1 MKRFLKKWLKYF
13 VFAGVFS
20 LGVNILYLTFPLYML
35 AIYDRVLS
43 SFSVPTLITLTAGA
57 LFALLVLGCLDLLR
71 SRLLVQAGVAM
82 DESLSPTVL
91 KEMLKDSARIQKQ
104 GYAGGLRDVNT
115 LRNYFAGNAIFS
127 LFDLPW
133 TPIYLAVIYM
143 MHPVL
148 GLTATA
154 GAVAIFLLGLLQD
167 FLTRKRYDQSQAI
180 GRESQQYITS
190 SLRHAE
196 VARSM
201 SMIGGILEHW
211 KGLNNQVM
219 LLQTQANRHAGLLQ
233 AITKSLRMS
242 MQVLI
247 YGVGAYYVIENQ
259 ATAGSIIAASIIMGR
274 ALAPVDQVIGTWR
287 QTVDARGA
295 YKRLD
300 ALLHTAAEEE
310 SMDLPAPTGK
320 LDVEK
325 AGLAVAGTQ
334 ILGHISFSLQPGE
347 HMGLIGP
354 SGAGKTSLCRLLL
367 GIWPS
372 RGGKV
377 RLDGADVYSWNQ
389 EELGKYIGYL
399 PQEVELFPGTVSDN
413 IARLGQIDSEKV
425 VQAAKKAGV
434 HELILRLPLGYDT
447 EIGEGGASLSGGQRQ
462 RIGLARA
469 LYGDPAFIV
478 LDEPNSN
485 LDDAGERALMQTL
498 KDLRQ
503 NETTVI
509 LVTHKP
515 ALLSGVDKVL
525 MLKEG
530 QVAMFGPRQEV
541 LQRLMGQQPGQTGQQ
556 PSGPQGKP
564 QISKVK

>member
-104 GYAGGLRDVNT
+104 GHTGGLRDVNT
-115 LRNYFAGNAIFS
+115 MRNYFAGNAIFS

-154 GAVAIFLLGLLQD
+154 GAVALFLLGLLQD
-167 FLTRKRYDQSQAI
+167 LLTRKRFDQAQAI
-180 GRESQQYITS
+180 GRESQQYINS

-201 SMIGGILEHW
+201 SMIGGIMEHW
-211 KGLNNQVM
+211 KGLNDRIM
-219 LLQTQANRHAGLLQ
+219 LLQTQANRHAGMLQ

-247 YGVGAYYVIENQ
+247 FGVGAYLVLQNQ
-259 ATAGSIIAASIIMGR
+259 ATAGIIIASSIIMGR
-274 ALAPVDQVIGTWR
+274 ALAPVEQAIGTWR

-300 ALLHTAAEEE
+300 ALLQTAAEEE
-310 SMDLPAPTGK
+310 SMELPTPRGK
-320 LDVEK
+320 LDVEG
-325 AGLAVAGTQ
+325 AGLIISGTQ
-334 ILGHISFSLQPGE
+334 ILRSISFSLQPGE
-347 HMGLIGP
+347 QMGLIGP
-354 SGAGKTSLCRLLL
+354 SGAGKTSLCRVLL

-372 RGGKV
+372 TGGKV
-377 RLDGADVYSWNQ
+377 RLDGADVYSWDQ
-389 EELGKYIGYL
+389 EQLGRYIGYL
-399 PQEVELFPGTVSDN
+399 PQDVELFPGTVSEN
-413 IARLGQIDSEKV
+413 IARLGHIYSDQV
-425 VQAAKKAGV
+425 VEAAQKAGV
-434 HELILRLPLGYDT
+434 HELILHLPQGYDT
-447 EIGEGGASLSGGQRQ
+447 EIGEGGAALSGGQRQ

-469 LYGDPAFIV
+469 LYGNPVFV
-478 LDEPNSN
+478 VMDEPNSN
-485 LDDAGERALMQTL
+485 LDDAGERALIQTL
-498 KDLRQ
+498 QMLRQ
-503 NETTVI
+503 DQTTVVM
-509 LVTHKP
+509 VTHKP
-515 ALLSGVDKVL
+515 ALLSGTDKVL
-525 MLKEG
+525 MLKQG
-530 QVAMFGPRQEV
+530 QVSMFGPRQEV

-556 PSGPQGKP
+556 PGPQSKA

>member
-104 GYAGGLRDVNT
+104 GHTGGLRDVNT
-115 LRNYFAGNAIFS
+115 MRNYFAGNAIFS

-154 GAVAIFLLGLLQD
+154 GAVALFLLGLLQD
-167 FLTRKRYDQSQAI
+167 LLTRKRYDQAQAI
-180 GRESQQYITS
+180 GRESQQYINS

-201 SMIGGILEHW
+201 SMIGGIMEHW
-211 KGLNNQVM
+211 KGLNDRIM
-219 LLQTQANRHAGLLQ
+219 LLQTRANRHAGMLQ

-247 YGVGAYYVIENQ
+247 FGVGAYLVLQNQ
-259 ATAGSIIAASIIMGR
+259 ATAGIIIASSIIMGR
-274 ALAPVDQVIGTWR
+274 ALAPVEQAIGTWR

-300 ALLHTAAEEE
+300 ALLQTATEEE
-310 SMDLPAPTGK
+310 SMELPTPQGK
-320 LDVEK
+320 LDVEG
-325 AGLAVAGTQ
+325 AGLTISGTQ
-334 ILGHISFSLQPGE
+334 ILRGISFSLQPGE
-347 HMGLIGP
+347 QMGLIGP
-354 SGAGKTSLCRLLL
+354 SGAGKTSLCRVLL

-372 RGGKV
+372 SGGKV
-377 RLDGADVYSWNQ
+377 RLDGADVYSWDQ
-389 EELGKYIGYL
+389 EQLGRYIGYL
-399 PQEVELFPGTVSDN
+399 PQDVELFPGTVSEN
-413 IARLGQIDSEKV
+413 IARLGHIDSDQV
-425 VQAAKKAGV
+425 VEAAQKAGV
-434 HELILRLPLGYDT
+434 HELILHLPQGYDT
-447 EIGEGGASLSGGQRQ
+447 EIGEGGAALSGGQRQ

-469 LYGDPAFIV
+469 LYGNPVFV
-478 LDEPNSN
+478 VMDEPNSN

-498 KDLRQ
+498 QMLRQ
-503 NETTVI
+503 NQTTVVM
-509 LVTHKP
+509 VTHKP
-515 ALLSGVDKVL
+515 ALLSGTDKVL

-530 QVAMFGPRQEV
+530 QVSMFGPRQEV
-541 LQRLMGQQPGQTGQQ
+541 LQRLMGQQSGQTGPQ
-556 PSGPQGKP
+556 SGSQGKA

>member
-1 MKRFLKKWLKYF
+1 LKKWLKYF

-43 SFSVPTLITLTAGA
+43 SFSVPTLITLTIGA

-91 KEMLKDSARIQKQ
+91 KEMLKDSARIQQQ
-104 GYAGGLRDVNT
+104 GHTGGLRDVNT
-115 LRNYFAGNAIFS
+115 MRNYFAGNAIFS

-133 TPIYLAVIYM
+133 TPIYLAVIYI

-154 GAVAIFLLGLLQD
+154 GAVALFLLGLLQD
-167 FLTRKRYDQSQAI
+167 LLTRKRYDQAQAI
-180 GRESQQYITS
+180 GRESQQYINS

-201 SMIGGILEHW
+201 SMVGGIMEHW
-211 KGLNNQVM
+211 KGLNDRIM

-233 AITKSLRMS
+233 AITKSLRMC

-247 YGVGAYYVIENQ
+247 YGVGAYYVLENQ
-259 ATAGSIIAASIIMGR
+259 ATAGTIIAASVIMGR

-287 QTVDARGA
+287 QTVEARGA

-300 ALLHTAAEEE
+300 SLLLTAAEEE

-320 LDVEK
+320 LDVEG
-325 AGLAVAGTQ
+325 AGLAVGGSQ
-334 ILGHISFSLQPGE
+334 ILRGITFSLQPGE
-347 HMGLIGP
+347 QMGLIGP
-354 SGAGKTSLCRLLL
+354 SGAGKTTLCRLLL

-372 RGGKV
+372 SGGTV

-389 EELGKYIGYL
+389 EELGRYIGYL
-399 PQEVELFPGTVSDN
+399 PQDVELFPGTVSEN
-413 IARLGQIDSEKV
+413 IARLGRIDSEKV
-425 VQAAKKAGV
+425 VEAAQKAGV
-434 HELILRLPLGYDT
+434 HEVILRLPQGYDT
-447 EIGEGGASLSGGQRQ
+447 EIGEGGSALSGGQRQ

-469 LYGDPAFIV
+469 LYGTPVFLV

-485 LDDAGERALMQTL
+485 LDDAGERALMHTL
-498 KDLRQ
+498 KALRE
-503 NETTVI
+503 NGTTVI
-509 LVTHKP
+509 MVTHKP
-515 ALLSGVDKVL
+515 ALLSGMDRVL

-541 LQRLMGQQPGQTGQQ
+541 LARLMGQQPGQSGQQ
-556 PSGPQGKP
+556 SGAQGKP

>member
-1 MKRFLKKWLKYF
+1 MKRFLAKWLKYL

-82 DESLSPTVL
+82 DQSLSPPVL
-91 KEMLKDSARIQKQ
+91 KEMLKDAARIQKF
-104 GYAGGLRDVNT
+104 GHTGGLRDVNT

-154 GAVAIFLLGLLQD
+154 GAVALFLLGLLQD
-167 FLTRKRYDQSQAI
+167 FLTRKRYDQAQAI
-180 GRESQQYITS
+180 GRESQQYINA

-201 SMIGGILEHW
+201 SMIGGILEQW
-211 KGLNNQVM
+211 RGLNDRIM
-219 LLQTQANRHAGLLQ
+219 LLQTYANRHAGLLQ

-247 YGVGAYYVIENQ
+247 FGVGAYLVLQNQ
-259 ATAGSIIAASIIMGR
+259 ATAGVIIASSIIMGR
-274 ALAPVDQVIGTWR
+274 ALAPVEQAIGTWR

-300 ALLHTAAEEE
+300 ALLQTATEEE
-310 SMDLPAPTGK
+310 SLELPTPEGR
-320 LDVEK
+320 LDVEGV
-325 AGLAVAGTQ
+325 GLAIAGNQ
-334 ILGHISFSLQPGE
+334 ILRNITFTLQPGE
-347 HMGLIGP
+347 QMGLIGP
-354 SGAGKTSLCRLLL
+354 SGAGKTTLCRVLL

-372 RGGKV
+372 SGGKV
-377 RLDGADVYSWNQ
+377 RLDGADVYTWDQ
-389 EELGKYIGYL
+389 EQLGKYIGYL
-399 PQEVELFPGTVSDN
+399 PQDVELFPGTVSEN
-413 IARLGQIDSEKV
+413 IARLGHIDADKV
-425 VQAAKKAGV
+425 VEAAQRAGV
-434 HELILRLPLGYDT
+434 HELILRLPQGYDT
-447 EIGEGGASLSGGQRQ
+447 EIGEGGAALSGGQRQ

-469 LYGDPAFIV
+469 LYGNPVFV
-478 LDEPNSN
+478 VMDEPNSN
-485 LDDAGERALMQTL
+485 LDDAGERALMQSL
-498 KDLRQ
+498 QALRENQ
-503 NETTVI
+503 ATVVM
-509 LVTHKP
+509 VTHKP

-530 QVAMFGPRQEV
+530 QVSMFGPRQEV
-541 LQRLMGQQPGQTGQQ
+541 LQRLTGQQPGQGGQQ
-556 PSGPQGKP
+556 TGTQGKP

>member
-1 MKRFLKKWLKYF
+1 MKRFLRKWLKYF

-57 LFALLVLGCLDLLR
+57 LFALIVLGCLDLLR

-104 GYAGGLRDVNT
+104 GHTGGLRDVNT

-154 GAVAIFLLGLLQD
+154 GAVALFLLGLLQD
-167 FLTRKRYDQSQAI
+167 LLTRKRYDQAQAI
-180 GRESQQYITS
+180 GRESQQYINS

-201 SMIGGILEHW
+201 SMIGGIMEHW
-211 KGLNNQVM
+211 KGLNDQIM
-219 LLQTQANRHAGLLQ
+219 LLQTRANRHAGVLQ

-242 MQVLI
+242 MQVVI
-247 YGVGAYYVIENQ
+247 YGVGAYYVLENQ

-274 ALAPVDQVIGTWR
+274 ALAPVEQAIGTWR
-287 QTVDARGA
+287 QTVDARGS

-300 ALLHTAAEEE
+300 TLLQTATEEE
-310 SMDLPAPTGK
+310 SMELPTPRGK
-320 LDVEK
+320 LDVEG
-325 AGLAVAGTQ
+325 AGLAISGTQ
-334 ILGHISFSLQPGE
+334 ILRGITFSLQPGE
-347 HMGLIGP
+347 QMGLIGP
-354 SGAGKTSLCRLLL
+354 SGAGKTSLCRVLL
-367 GIWPS
+367 GVWPS
-372 RGGKV
+372 TGGKV
-377 RLDGADVYSWNQ
+377 RLDGADVYSWDQ
-389 EELGKYIGYL
+389 EQLGRYIGYL
-399 PQEVELFPGTVSDN
+399 PQDVELFPGTVSEN
-413 IARLGQIDSEKV
+413 IARLGHIDSDQV
-425 VQAAKKAGV
+425 VEAAQKAGV
-434 HELILRLPLGYDT
+434 HDLILRLPQGYDT
-447 EIGEGGASLSGGQRQ
+447 EIGEGGAALSGGQRQ

-469 LYGDPAFIV
+469 LYGNPVFV
-478 LDEPNSN
+478 VMDEPNSN

-498 KDLRQ
+498 QMLRQ
-503 NETTVI
+503 NQTTVVM
-509 LVTHKP
+509 VTHKP
-515 ALLSGVDKVL
+515 ALLSGTDKVL

-530 QVAMFGPRQEV
+530 QVSMFGPRQEV
-541 LQRLMGQQPGQTGQQ
+541 LQRLMGQQSGQTGQQ
-556 PSGPQGKP
+556 AGSQAKA

>member
-13 VFAGVFS
+13 VYAGLFS
-20 LGVNILYLTFPLYML
+20 LGVNVLYLTFPLYML

-43 SFSVPTLITLTAGA
+43 SFSVPTLITLTVGA

-82 DESLSPTVL
+82 DQSLSPTVL
-91 KEMLKDSARIQKQ
+91 KEMLKDGARIEKQ
-104 GYAGGLRDVNT
+104 GHTGGLRDVNT

-154 GAVAIFLLGLLQD
+154 GAVALFLLGLLQD
-167 FLTRKRYDQSQAI
+167 LLTRKRYDQAQAI
-180 GRESQQYITS
+180 GRESQQYINS

-201 SMIGGILEHW
+201 SMIGGIMEHW
-211 KGLNNQVM
+211 KGLNDQIM
-219 LLQTQANRHAGLLQ
+219 LLQTRANRHAGVLQ

-242 MQVLI
+242 MQVVI
-247 YGVGAYYVIENQ
+247 YGVGAYYVLENQ

-274 ALAPVDQVIGTWR
+274 ALAPVEQAIGTWR
-287 QTVDARGA
+287 QTVDARGS

-300 ALLHTAAEEE
+300 TLLQTATEEE
-310 SMDLPAPTGK
+310 SMELPTPRGK
-320 LDVEK
+320 LDVEG
-325 AGLAVAGTQ
+325 AGLAISGTQ
-334 ILGHISFSLQPGE
+334 ILRGITFSLQPGE
-347 HMGLIGP
+347 QMGLIGP
-354 SGAGKTSLCRLLL
+354 SGAGKTSLCRVLL
-367 GIWPS
+367 GVWPS
-372 RGGKV
+372 TGGKV
-377 RLDGADVYSWNQ
+377 RLDGADVYSWDQ
-389 EELGKYIGYL
+389 EQLGRYIGYL
-399 PQEVELFPGTVSDN
+399 PQDVELFPGTVSEN
-413 IARLGQIDSEKV
+413 IARLGHIDSDQV
-425 VQAAKKAGV
+425 VEAAQKAGV
-434 HELILRLPLGYDT
+434 HDLILRLPQGYDT
-447 EIGEGGASLSGGQRQ
+447 EIGEGGAALSGGQRQ

-469 LYGDPAFIV
+469 LYGNPVFV
-478 LDEPNSN
+478 VMDEPNSN

-498 KDLRQ
+498 QMLRQ
-503 NETTVI
+503 NQTTVVM
-509 LVTHKP
+509 VTHKP
-515 ALLSGVDKVL
+515 ALLSGTDKVL

-530 QVAMFGPRQEV
+530 QVSMFGPRQEV
-541 LQRLMGQQPGQTGQQ
+541 LQRLMGQQSGQTGQQ
-556 PSGPQGKP
+556 AGSQAKA

>member
-1 MKRFLKKWLKYF
+1 MKRFLRKWLKYF

-57 LFALLVLGCLDLLR
+57 LFALIVLGCLDLLR

-104 GYAGGLRDVNT
+104 GHTGGLRDVNT

-154 GAVAIFLLGLLQD
+154 GAVALFLLGLLQD
-167 FLTRKRYDQSQAI
+167 LLTRKRYDQAQAI
-180 GRESQQYITS
+180 GRESQQYINS

-201 SMIGGILEHW
+201 SMIGGIMEHW
-211 KGLNNQVM
+211 KGLNDQIM
-219 LLQTQANRHAGLLQ
+219 LLQTRANRHAGMLQ

-247 YGVGAYYVIENQ
+247 FGVGAYLVLQNQ
-259 ATAGSIIAASIIMGR
+259 ATAGIIIASSIIMGR
-274 ALAPVDQVIGTWR
+274 ALAPVEQAIGTWR
-287 QTVDARGA
+287 QTVDARGS

-300 ALLHTAAEEE
+300 TLLQTATEEE
-310 SMDLPAPTGK
+310 SMELPTPRGK
-320 LDVEK
+320 LDVEG
-325 AGLAVAGTQ
+325 AGLAISGTQ
-334 ILGHISFSLQPGE
+334 ILRGITFSLQPGE
-347 HMGLIGP
+347 QMGLIGP
-354 SGAGKTSLCRLLL
+354 SGAGKTSLCRVLL
-367 GIWPS
+367 GVWPS
-372 RGGKV
+372 TGGKV
-377 RLDGADVYSWNQ
+377 RLDGADVYSWDQ
-389 EELGKYIGYL
+389 EQLGRYIGYL
-399 PQEVELFPGTVSDN
+399 PQDVELFPGTVSEN
-413 IARLGQIDSEKV
+413 IARLGHIDSDQV
-425 VQAAKKAGV
+425 VEAAQKAGV
-434 HELILRLPLGYDT
+434 HDLILRLPQGYDT
-447 EIGEGGASLSGGQRQ
+447 EIGEGGAALSGGQRQ

-469 LYGDPAFIV
+469 LYGNPVFV
-478 LDEPNSN
+478 VMDEPNSN

-498 KDLRQ
+498 QMLRQ
-503 NETTVI
+503 NQTTVVM
-509 LVTHKP
+509 VTHKP
-515 ALLSGVDKVL
+515 ALLSGTDKVL
-525 MLKEG
+525 MLKDG
-530 QVAMFGPRQEV
+530 QVSMFGPRQEV
-541 LQRLMGQQPGQTGQQ
+541 LQRLMGQQTGQTGQQ
-556 PSGPQGKP
+556 SGPQGKP

>member
-13 VFAGVFS
+13 VYAGLFS
-20 LGVNILYLTFPLYML
+20 LGVNVLYLTFPLYML

-82 DESLSPTVL
+82 DQSLSPTVL
-91 KEMLKDSARIQKQ
+91 KEMLKDAARIEKH
-104 GYAGGLRDVNT
+104 GHTGGLRDVNT

-133 TPIYLAVIYM
+133 TPIYLAVIYL

-167 FLTRKRYDQSQAI
+167 VLTRKRYDQAQAI
-180 GRESQQYITS
+180 GRESQQYINS
-190 SLRHAE
+190 SLQHAE

-201 SMIGGILEHW
+201 SMTEGILEYW
-211 KGLNNQVM
+211 KSLNDRIM

-233 AITKSLRMS
+233 AITKSLRMC

-247 YGVGAYYVIENQ
+247 YGVGAYYVLENQ
-259 ATAGSIIAASIIMGR
+259 ATAGTIIAASVIMGR

-287 QTVDARGA
+287 QTVEARGA

-300 ALLHTAAEEE
+300 SLLLTAAEEE

-320 LDVEK
+320 LDVEG
-325 AGLAVAGTQ
+325 AGLAVGGTQ
-334 ILGHISFSLQPGE
+334 ILRGITFSLQPGE
-347 HMGLIGP
+347 QMGLIGP
-354 SGAGKTSLCRLLL
+354 SGAGKTTLCRLLL

-372 RGGKV
+372 SGGTV

-389 EELGKYIGYL
+389 EELGRYIGYL
-399 PQEVELFPGTVSDN
+399 PQDVELFPGTVSEN
-413 IARLGQIDSEKV
+413 IARLGRIDSEKV
-425 VQAAKKAGV
+425 VQAAQKAGV
-434 HELILRLPLGYDT
+434 HEVILRLPQGYDT
-447 EIGEGGASLSGGQRQ
+447 EIGEGGSALSGGQRQ

-469 LYGDPAFIV
+469 LYGNPVFLV

-485 LDDAGERALMQTL
+485 LDDAGERALMHTL
-498 KDLRQ
+498 KALRE
-503 NETTVI
+503 NGTTVVM
-509 LVTHKP
+509 VTHKP
-515 ALLSGVDKVL
+515 ALLSGMDKVL
-525 MLKEG
+525 MLKAG

-541 LQRLMGQQPGQTGQQ
+541 LTRLTGQQPGQESQQ
-556 PSGPQGKP
+556 AKTQSKA

>member
-13 VFAGVFS
+13 AFAGVFS

-57 LFALLVLGCLDLLR
+57 LFALVVLGCLDLLR

-82 DESLSPTVL
+82 DQSLSPTVL
-91 KEMLKDSARIQKQ
+91 KEMLRDSARIQKQ
-104 GYAGGLRDVNT
+104 GHTGGLRDVNS

-154 GAVAIFLLGLLQD
+154 GAVALFLLGLLQD
-167 FLTRKRYDQSQAI
+167 LLTRKRFDQAQAI
-180 GRESQQYITS
+180 GRESQQYINS

-201 SMIGGILEHW
+201 SMIEGILEQW
-211 KGLNNQVM
+211 KGLNDRVM

-233 AITKSLRMS
+233 SITKSLRMS

-247 YGVGAYYVIENQ
+247 FGVGAYLVLQNQ
-259 ATAGSIIAASIIMGR
+259 ATAGVIIASSIIMGR
-274 ALAPVDQVIGTWR
+274 ALAPVEQAIGTWR

-300 ALLHTAAEEE
+300 SLLQTAQEEE
-310 SMDLPAPTGK
+310 SMELPTPQGR
-320 LDVEK
+320 LDVEG
-325 AGLAVAGTQ
+325 AGLAIAGAQ
-334 ILGHISFSLQPGE
+334 ILRNITFSLQPGE
-347 HMGLIGP
+347 QMGLIGP
-354 SGAGKTSLCRLLL
+354 SGAGKTSLCRILL

-372 RGGKV
+372 TGGKV
-377 RLDGADVYSWNQ
+377 RLDGADVYSWDQ
-389 EELGKYIGYL
+389 EQLGRYIGYL
-399 PQEVELFPGTVSDN
+399 PQDVELFPGTVSEN
-413 IARLGQIDSEKV
+413 IARLGRIDSDKV
-425 VQAAKKAGV
+425 VEAAQKAGV
-434 HELILRLPLGYDT
+434 HELILRLPQGYDT
-447 EIGEGGASLSGGQRQ
+447 EIGEGGAALSGGQRQ

-469 LYGDPAFIV
+469 LYGNPVFV
-478 LDEPNSN
+478 VMDEPNSN
-485 LDDAGERALMQTL
+485 LDDAGEKALMQAL
-498 KDLRQ
+498 QNLRQ
-503 NETTVI
+503 HQTTVVV
-509 LVTHKP
+509 VTHKP
-515 ALLSGVDKVL
+515 ALLSGTDKVL

-530 QVAMFGPRQEV
+530 QVSMFGPRQEV
-541 LQRLMGQQPGQTGQQ
+541 LQRLMGQQPAQGGQQ
-556 PSGPQGKP
+556 PGTQGKT

>member
-1 MKRFLKKWLKYF
+1 
-13 VFAGVFS
+13 
-20 LGVNILYLTFPLYML
+20 ML

-82 DESLSPTVL
+82 DQNLSPAVL

-104 GYAGGLRDVNT
+104 GHTGGLRDVNS

-167 FLTRKRYDQSQAI
+167 FLTRKRYDRSQAI

-211 KGLNNQVM
+211 KSLNDQIM

-287 QTVDARGA
+287 QTVEARGA

-300 ALLHTAAEEE
+300 SLLQTAAEEE

-320 LDVEK
+320 LDVEG

-334 ILGHISFSLQPGE
+334 ILRNISFSLQPGE
-347 HMGLIGP
+347 QMGLIGP
-354 SGAGKTSLCRLLL
+354 SGAGKTTLCRLLL

-372 RGGKV
+372 SGGKV

-399 PQEVELFPGTVSDN
+399 PQEVELFPGTVSEN
-413 IARLGQIDSEKV
+413 IARLGQIDSKKV
-425 VQAAKKAGV
+425 VQAGKKAGV
-434 HELILRLPLGYDT
+434 HELILRFPQGYDT
-447 EIGEGGASLSGGQRQ
+447 EIGEGGATLSGGQRQ

-509 LVTHKP
+509 VVTHKP
-515 ALLSGVDKVL
+515 ALLSEVDKVL

-541 LQRLMGQQPGQTGQQ
+541 LQRLMGQKPGPAGNQPET
-556 PSGPQGKP
+556 QGKP